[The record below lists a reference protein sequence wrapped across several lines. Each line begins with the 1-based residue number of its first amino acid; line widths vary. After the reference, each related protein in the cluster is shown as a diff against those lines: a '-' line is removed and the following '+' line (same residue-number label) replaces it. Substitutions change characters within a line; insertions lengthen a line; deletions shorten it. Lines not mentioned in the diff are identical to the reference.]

1 MKVLLIDDHN
11 MLRESLVLALKKECP
26 DFDFLQASTGDEAKE
41 ILVKNDDC
49 RMIVLDLQV
58 GKENGLF
65 ILSELRAVRPEIK
78 TLVCSAFS
86 EPLTVENAI
95 SAKVQGYIT
104 KTSDLSEIALAVK
117 MVASGKEYFCTEA
130 LNVMKANVNAS
141 KIASGLLDSPDRTTR
156 LFASYKKLS
165 PKEKEIFGLLAQGFS
180 VSEIAQKLGKSIKT
194 IENQRTAVYEK
205 MELHGMGDLAEGARM
220 LGYY

>member
-1 MKVLLIDDHN
+1 MVGVVRVYRILVCLYSPCVQLLALRSLRSAVVGQRYPRTDARHESGESLKISHTCVTAVPLGAQFEREVLL
-11 MLRESLVLALKKECP
+11 
-26 DFDFLQASTGDEAKE
+26 
-41 ILVKNDDC
+41 
-49 RMIVLDLQV
+49 
-58 GKENGLF
+58 
-65 ILSELRAVRPEIK
+65 
-78 TLVCSAFS
+78 
-86 EPLTVENAI
+86 
-95 SAKVQGYIT
+95 
-104 KTSDLSEIALAVK
+104 EIALAVK

-165 PKEKEIFGLLAQGFS
+165 PKEKEIFEFLAQGFS

-194 IENQRTAVYEK
+194 VENQRTAVYEK